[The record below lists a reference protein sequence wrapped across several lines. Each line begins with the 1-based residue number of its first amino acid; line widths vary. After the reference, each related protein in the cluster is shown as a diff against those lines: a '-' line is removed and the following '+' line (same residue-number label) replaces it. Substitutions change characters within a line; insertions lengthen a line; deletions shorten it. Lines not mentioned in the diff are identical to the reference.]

1 MTVAA
6 LKLHAE
12 TTPTLPRFGAKADV
26 KSVANALSRDG
37 AVIIENVIAP
47 DQLKQIR
54 RELSPWFG
62 KALSSEGQFYGRS
75 TSRFGA
81 LFSKA
86 KSTWGLGVHPV
97 VLPAIESVLTAPRTG
112 GPDTDMVDLSCTQ
125 AISIGPG
132 EIAQFMHR
140 DEELW
145 PFPKTYEV
153 TAIVMWTLTDF
164 TRQNGATR
172 IIPGSHLWPRD
183 RSPEPGEAAYAEAPA
198 GSAIIW
204 LGGTMHG
211 GGANATNECRLG
223 LATAFKLGWLAPQ
236 EKLLLTVPPSV
247 ARQMPERLQR
257 LIGYQVHR
265 PALGLIEGRD
275 PIEWLHGQIGDVAAA
290 ADNLTPAHDALLA
303 DISARPEQYL
313 GYMSA

>member
-6 LKLHAE
+6 LKLTTE
-12 TTPTLPRFGAKADV
+12 TPFLPRFDAKAADV
-26 KSVANALSRDG
+26 AGVADALSYSG
-37 AVIIENVIAP
+37 AVVIENAIAP
-47 DQLKQIR
+47 DNLKQIR
-54 RELSPWFG
+54 RDLAPWFG
-62 KALSSEGQFYGRS
+62 KARASEGQFYGRS

-81 LFSKA
+81 LFAKA
-86 KSTWGLGVHPV
+86 RSTWELGVHPL
-97 VLPAIESVLTAPRTG
+97 VLPSIENVLLPTPADG
-112 GPDTDMVDLSCTQ
+112 LATDIVDLSCTQ

-132 EIAQFMHR
+132 EAAQFMHR

-145 PFPKTYEV
+145 PFPKCYEV

-164 TRQNGATR
+164 TRENGATR
-172 IIPGSHLWPRD
+172 IIPHSHRWPRD
-183 RSPEPGEAAYAEAPA
+183 RMPEPGEAAYAEAPA

-211 GGANATNECRLG
+211 GGANVTQDNRLG

-236 EKLLLTVPPSV
+236 EKLLLTVPPNV

-275 PIEWLHGQIGDVAAA
+275 PLEWLRGDTGEVAAA
-290 ADNLTPAHDALLA
+290 ADNLTPAHEALLA
-303 DISARPEQYL
+303 DINARPEQYM
-313 GYMSA
+313 GFMSA